1 MRVFPINQFQLA
13 EVKAKLQSVDQMS
26 NQWCSSDISL
36 GKGRQQNDKV
46 RNTAVAMGTG
56 VTIEANITLI
66 SYPRPLIENSL
77 RCNLIAGRRSQDDEH
92 AIDSFNNG
100 AGIVA
105 VLVLLLLL
113 VVGVVV
119 SLKASNEGIAQ
130 LVGHVGGQS
139 EEQSGLFFV

>member
-1 MRVFPINQFQLA
+1 MYVHNDDSNFIIIIIYCRMRSNCDLA
-13 EVKAKLQSVDQMS
+13 
-26 NQWCSSDISL
+26 
-36 GKGRQQNDKV
+36 
-46 RNTAVAMGTG
+46 
-56 VTIEANITLI
+56 
-66 SYPRPLIENSL
+66 Y
-77 RCNLIAGRRSQDDEH
+77 
-92 AIDSFNNG
+92 FNNG